1 MIMSNDFSMM
11 LHKYLTNYLPNER
24 GYSENTI
31 KTYRYT
37 FVLFLEYLSTVN
49 IKPNKF
55 ELKDFDKKLITE
67 FLDYLENTK
76 DSCIST
82 RNNRLATIL
91 SFTRFLMYE
100 YPDYINNYSEILDIK
115 IKKGKKAT
123 IDYLEVEEVKS
134 IISVTNKQSLKS
146 YRNFMIIFLL
156 YETGARVSEL
166 INMRIRDFHISR
178 PYYIKILGKGNKE
191 RLVPLSEPVVH
202 EFKNYLE
209 SSRLKN
215 KPTDSLLFTNNR
227 HEKLTRAGINHILNK
242 YVSLASDKVI
252 TLKQK
257 RVTPHVLRHSKAMHL
272 LQNGVNLVYIR
283 DFLGHTS
290 IQTTEIYARA
300 SSKLKQEAIE
310 NAFVDIYPQEE
321 AEWDNTS
328 TLEWLKHF
336 I

>member
-1 MIMSNDFSMM
+1 MANDFSIM
-11 LHKYLTNYLPNER
+11 LHKYLTKYLSDER

-37 FVLFLEYLSTVN
+37 FVLFFEYLSTMN

-55 ELKDFDKKLITE
+55 ELKDLNKKLIID
-67 FLDYLENTK
+67 FLDYLENK
-76 DSCIST
+76 KSSCINT

-91 SFTRFLMYE
+91 SFTHFLTYE

-115 IKKGKKAT
+115 IKKGKETT
-123 IDYLEVEEVKS
+123 IDYLEVEELKS
-134 IISVTNKQSLKS
+134 IISTTNKMNHKS
-146 YRNFMIIFLL
+146 YRDFMIIFIL

-166 INMRIRDFHISR
+166 TNIRIRDFHLTK

-191 RLVPLSEPVVH
+191 RLVPLSEVVIK
-202 EFKNYLE
+202 ELKKYLE
-209 SSRLKN
+209 FSKLN
-215 KPTDSLLFTNNR
+215 TKPIDALLFTNSK

-242 YVSLASDKVI
+242 YVSLAAKEKTS
-252 TLKQK
+252 LNQK
-257 RVTPHVLRHSKAMHL
+257 KVTPHVIRHSKAMHL

-283 DFLGHTS
+283 DFLGHKS

-300 SSKLKQEAIE
+300 SSKLKQEAIQ
-310 NAFVDIYPQEE
+310 NAFINIYPQEE
-321 AEWDNTS
+321 AEWDNDS